1 MPRLHDRMWPVV
13 RSLLA
18 AAAVL
23 GGAWVAT
30 RPAPNAGGMRVIAST
45 CTSLAGRTNAQRANA
60 LLAASLLNDRRLPPG
75 GELSFNRCV
84 GEWTP
89 RRGFVR
95 APVSSGGIMVQAHG
109 GGVCQTSTTLYG
121 AALRGGLTILERHR
135 HEVRPRY
142 APPGL
147 DAAVA
152 FGAADLRIRND
163 YTFPVQ
169 LRAGTVG
176 DLLTVSLLGTGPTAR
191 CRLEVT
197 GEPGGA
203 ARPLLV
209 GGLGR
214 SSGRRIVRQAGSPGW
229 AVTTTRR
236 WIVAGR
242 PDRREVMS
250 VDRYRAASAVI
261 NTGTP
266 PSDPAS
272 TVVPL

>member
-1 MPRLHDRMWPVV
+1 VPPPDGRAWVGL

-18 AAAVL
+18 AALVL

-30 RPAPNAGGMRVIAST
+30 RPQPRPDGQHVLAST

-60 LLAASLLNDRRLPPG
+60 LLAASLLNGRRLPPG

-95 APVSSGGIMVQAHG
+95 APVSSGGILVQAHG

-121 AALRGGLTILERHR
+121 AALRAGLTILERHR

-163 YTFPVQ
+163 YAFPVQ
-169 LRAGTVG
+169 FRAGAVG
-176 DLLTVSLLGTGPTAR
+176 DLLTVSLLGAGPAAR
-191 CRLEVT
+191 CRLEVN

-214 SSGRRIVRQAGSPGW
+214 SGGRRIMRQAGSPAW
-229 AVTTTRR
+229 AVTTTRL

-261 NTGTP
+261 NVGAP
-266 PSDPAS
+266 PSDPTSAG
-272 TVVPL
+272 VPL

>member
-1 MPRLHDRMWPVV
+1 
-13 RSLLA
+13 
-18 AAAVL
+18 
-23 GGAWVAT
+23 
-30 RPAPNAGGMRVIAST
+30 MRVIAST

-60 LLAASLLNDRRLPPG
+60 LMAASLLNDRRLAPG

-95 APVSSGGIMVQAHG
+95 APVSSGGILVQAHG

-121 AALRGGLTILERHR
+121 AALRAGLAILERHR

-152 FGAADLRIRND
+152 FGAADLRLRND
-163 YTFPVQ
+163 YPFPVQ
-169 LRAGTVG
+169 VRAGAVG
-176 DLLTVSLLGTGPTAR
+176 DLLTVSLLGAGQAAT

-214 SSGRRIVRQAGSPGW
+214 SGGRRIVRQAGSPGW
-229 AVTTTRR
+229 AVTTTRL
-236 WIVAGR
+236 WTGAGR
-242 PDRREVMS
+242 PDRREAMS

-261 NTGTP
+261 NVGAP
-266 PSDPAS
+266 PSDLTS
-272 TVVPL
+272 GTVPL